1 MAGKR
6 QHTLNENAF
15 KILTPESAYWIG
27 FIVADGSISAPSGK
41 NRRTYL
47 TRILLHPE
55 DKSHIEKFRD
65 FLESS
70 HKIYEYKNKSCSLQ
84 VSSEKIYNDLVSYGI
99 EPRKTYL
106 AKSYISNIPD
116 EYKKYFITGLFD
128 GDGSFIVR
136 NKKVH
141 NKRYNRDYYYTQCTI
156 RLPSNVKTLEDIM
169 NYMYKYYNIS
179 YSKIEQTKSDYVY
192 KISLYSDKDIRN
204 FYQMYKESPVHLD
217 RKLLKIQDFLNERD
231 NTIDRRRAQ

>member
-15 KILTPESAYWIG
+15 ESLTPEVSYWLG
-27 FIVADGSISAPSGK
+27 FITADGSIFTTNGAH
-41 NRRTYL
+41 
-47 TRILLHPE
+47 ILQLLLQPK
-55 DKSHIEKFRD
+55 DKSHIEKFKE
-65 FLESS
+65 FLGSS
-70 HKIYEYKNKSCSLQ
+70 HKIYEYKNKSCRLQ
-84 VSSEKIYNDLVSYGI
+84 LSSKKIYNDLVSYGI
-99 EPRKTYL
+99 EPRKTYIS
-106 AKSYISNIPD
+106 KSNISNIPD

-141 NKRYNRDYYYTQCTI
+141 DKRYNRDYYYTQCTI
-156 RLPSNVKTLEDIM
+156 RLLSNVKTLEDIM
-169 NYMYKYYNIS
+169 DYMYKYYNIS
-179 YSKIEQTKSDYVY
+179 YSRIEQTKSNYVY
-192 KISLYSDKDIRN
+192 KISLYSDRDIRN

-231 NTIDRRRAQ
+231 STKDGRRSQ